1 MGLTGDYMT
10 APRYSAGNVDDAGVF
25 LHHSVYCADLV
36 SFLVSAVRTWRR
48 PAAGTC
54 VSPGPANYDEHD
66 VIATAI
72 VPGGQPSRLFDVAI
86 VNDASI
92 VYRSDKAV

>member
-1 MGLTGDYMT
+1 MT
-10 APRYSAGNVDDAGVF
+10 PASSFITAV
-25 LHHSVYCADLV
+25 HCADLV
-36 SFLVSAVRTWRR
+36 SFLMSAVRTWRR
-48 PAAGTC
+48 SAAGTC

-72 VPGGQPSRLFDVAI
+72 VPCGQPSRLFDVAI
-86 VNDASI
+86 VNDAGI